1 MVDIAI
7 TVNQERHAM
16 VYLRLHH
23 VNVTSD
29 DMSILTDFYQ
39 NALGLPLLPSP
50 PMIATSAGGTTDG
63 DAAWSDA
70 AKFFEAGD
78 PDELQIHATRRQPY
92 LAAQE
97 GHSVNPLIQGHFA
110 FRTDDIEA
118 IKDRLTAHGI
128 PFDDWGIWSVKGW
141 HQIFFTDPAGNMI
154 EIHQVTTDQG

>member
-1 MVDIAI
+1 
-7 TVNQERHAM
+7 M

-29 DMSILTDFYQ
+29 DMSLLTNFYG
-39 NALGLPLLPSP
+39 NALGLDLLPSP
-50 PMIATSAGGTTDG
+50 AMIATSKNDGGDG
-63 DAAWSDA
+63 DSEWDTA
-70 AKFFEAGD
+70 AKFFNAGD
-78 PDELQIHATRRQPY
+78 PTELQIHATQRQPY

-118 IKDRLTAHGI
+118 IKARLTEHNI
-128 PFDDWGIWSVKGW
+128 PFDDWGIWSVEGW

-154 EIHQVTTDQG
+154 EIHQVVTEGEPTA

>member
-1 MVDIAI
+1 MA
-7 TVNQERHAM
+7 
-16 VYLRLHH
+16 YLRLHH

-39 NALGLPLLPSP
+39 NALGLNMLPSP
-50 PMIATSAGGTTDG
+50 PMIATSASETSDG
-63 DAAWSDA
+63 DAAWDNA
-70 AKFFEAGD
+70 AKFFDAGD
-78 PDELQIHATRRQPY
+78 PTELQIHATQRQPY

-118 IKDRLTAHGI
+118 IKARLTDHGI
-128 PFDDWGIWSVKGW
+128 PFDDWGVWSVEGW

-154 EIHQVTTDQG
+154 EIHQVLGADEN